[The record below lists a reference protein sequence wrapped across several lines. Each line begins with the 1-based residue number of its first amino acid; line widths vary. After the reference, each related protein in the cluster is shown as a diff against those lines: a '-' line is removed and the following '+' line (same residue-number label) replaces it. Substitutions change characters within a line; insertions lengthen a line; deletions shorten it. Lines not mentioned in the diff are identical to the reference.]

1 MNKLWIL
8 AAADEES
15 EIVSQDITEGESTES
30 GTIAE
35 GQTPPA
41 GGETPPPR
49 PGFPPQQMIII
60 FVMIAIMYLFIFRG
74 PKKKQ
79 KQHAEMVKA
88 LQKNDKVQTIGGILG
103 TIIDVK
109 DDEITLK
116 IDESNNTKMKVT
128 SGAISRKVSKETD

>member
-1 MNKLWIL
+1 MSNLWIL
-8 AAADEES
+8 AAAGDES
-15 EIVSQDITEGESTES
+15 DIVSQDITEGEVMET

-35 GQTPPA
+35 GQTA
-41 GGETPPPR
+41 TDDGETQTK
-49 PGFPPQQMIII
+49 PGFPPNMIII
-60 FVMIAIMYLFIFRG
+60 FVMIAIMYLFIFRA

-79 KQHAEMVKA
+79 KKHAEMVQA

-128 SGAISRKVSKETD
+128 AGAISKKVSKDND

>member
-1 MNKLWIL
+1 MSKLWIL
-8 AAADEES
+8 AQAGDES
-15 EIVSQDITEGESTES
+15 EIVSQDITEGESMES
-30 GTIAE
+30 GTIEE
-35 GQTPPA
+35 GQATTA
-41 GGETPPPR
+41 DGETLPPKKGLPIN
-49 PGFPPQQMIII
+49 MIFI

-79 KQHAEMVKA
+79 KQHAKMVES
-88 LQKNDKVQTIGGILG
+88 LQRNDKVQTIGGILG

-128 SGAISRKVSKETD
+128 VGAISRKVSKETD

>member
-1 MNKLWIL
+1 MSNLWIL
-8 AAADEES
+8 AAAGDES
-15 EIVSQDITEGESTES
+15 DIVSQDITEGESMES

-35 GQTPPA
+35 GQTPALEGKPA
-41 GGETPPPR
+41 PR
-49 PGFPPQQMIII
+49 GMPSQMIVI

-79 KQHAEMVKA
+79 KQHAEMVQA

-128 SGAISRKVSKETD
+128 AGAISKKVSKETD

>member
-1 MNKLWIL
+1 MSNLWIL
-8 AAADEES
+8 AAAGDDS
-15 EIVSQDITEGESTES
+15 EIVSQDITEGESMES
-30 GTIAE
+30 GTIAD
-35 GQTPPA
+35 GQA
-41 GGETPPPR
+41 QQADGETLPPKRGMPT
-49 PGFPPQQMIII
+49 QMIFI

-79 KQHAEMVKA
+79 KQHAQMVDS

-128 SGAISRKVSKETD
+128 PGAISKKVSKENG

>member
-1 MNKLWIL
+1 MSNLWIL
-8 AAADEES
+8 VAAGDDID
-15 EIVSQDITEGESTES
+15 IVSQDITEGESMET
-30 GTIAE
+30 GTIE
-35 GQTPPA
+35 NGQAAPA
-41 GGETPPPR
+41 DGETQTKSA
-49 PGFPPQQMIII
+49 FPPNIIII

-79 KQHAEMVKA
+79 KQHAQMVES

-116 IDESNNTKMKVT
+116 VDESNNTKMKVT
-128 SGAISRKVSKETD
+128 PGAISRKVSKEND